1 MKICPY
7 CNQTIVARDHFCTK
21 KQNYFDTSDPSGDF
35 LMSAA
40 IGAVT
45 DNAILGGLVGGDMLG
60 GLVGD
65 LFSDGD
71 LF

>member
-1 MKICPY
+1 MFKCPN
-7 CNQTIVARDHFCTK
+7 CGKTVPRDHYCTR
-21 KQNYFDTSDPSGDF
+21 QGAMVSVDDSGDF
-35 LMSAA
+35 FLSAA

>member
-1 MKICPY
+1 M
-7 CNQTIVARDHFCTK
+7 VSVD
-21 KQNYFDTSDPSGDF
+21 DSGDF
-35 LMSAA
+35 FLSAA

-45 DNAILGGLVGGDMLG
+45 DNAILGGLVGGDILG